1 MQFGDVV
8 GLLIA
13 VGGMLGFMGIITAS
27 YHRRLVHKER
37 IAELAA
43 GTMQAPAGAPS
54 APGEHV
60 ARLEAR
66 VRVLERIAT
75 DKRGEL
81 AQQIEDLRSER
92 AD

>member
-1 MQFGDVV
+1 MEFGDVA
-8 GLLIA
+8 GLLISM
-13 VGGMLGFMGIITAS
+13 GGLLGLVGIITAS
-27 YHRRLVHKER
+27 YHRRLAHKER

-43 GTMQAPAGAPS
+43 GTMQANPAG

-75 DKRGEL
+75 DKHSEL
-81 AQQIEDLRSER
+81 AAQIEDLRSVR